1 MRQKDSVGR
10 RKSAGIEPA
19 LLLAGA
25 SLWGVFGY
33 PAAATGAP
41 QPPETPVVFV
51 TGSTDGLGREVARR
65 LAASGAH
72 VIVHGRN
79 AERGAEL
86 VREIEASGSGSARFY
101 RADFASLGEVRELA
115 QSILRDYDRLDL
127 LVNNAGIWL
136 EGSAGRVL
144 SQDGHEMHFQV
155 NYLASFLL
163 TRSLL
168 PLLRSSAPSRIVNV
182 ASLAQNPLDFGN
194 LMLEQGYTDGRAYGQ
209 SKLAQILMTVDMA
222 EELDG
227 SGVTTAALHPATYMG
242 TNMVLARGI
251 DPFTSVEQGA
261 DAVMNV
267 IGSPNL
273 ESGSFFNGQNQA
285 NPNAQARD
293 TEARARLRAVSE
305 ELTGL

>member
-1 MRQKDSVGR
+1 MHRREGVAR
-10 RKSAGIEPA
+10 RKSSGIEPA

-33 PAAATGAP
+33 PATATGAP
-41 QPPETPVVFV
+41 QPPEVPVVLV

-79 AERGAEL
+79 AERGEEL
-86 VREIEASGSGSARFY
+86 VREIAASGVGSARFY
-101 RADFASLGEVRELA
+101 RADFASLDDVRELA
-115 QSILRDYDRLDL
+115 QSVLRDYDRLDL

-136 EGSAGRVL
+136 EGGRVL

-155 NYLASFLL
+155 NYLAGFLL

-182 ASLAQNPLDFGN
+182 ASLAQNPMDFNN

-227 SGVTTAALHPATYMG
+227 SGVTIAALHPATYMG
-242 TNMVLARGI
+242 TNMVLERGI
-251 DPFTSVEQGA
+251 DPITSVEQGA

-267 IGSPNL
+267 IGSPTVEN
-273 ESGSFFNGQNQA
+273 GSFFNGLNRA

-293 TEARARLRAVSE
+293 SEARARLRAMSE
-305 ELTGL
+305 ELSGL